1 MPPGAGLHVAVPEGS
16 RHLKHPVDG
25 DPFIDTNAE
34 VVVHW
39 NGPTGQDSSFVP
51 GVLPLRDALR
61 QVLRCQAPDIA
72 FAVVESLLANGAIKS
87 ADVDWLRHEVPGSR
101 LVLELAGGLAGSGS
115 ESLFRFRMSL
125 LGVLMR
131 SQVEIPGVGWVDFV
145 IGDRLIVEIDS
156 REHHGG
162 ADNRLRDL
170 ERDSVAF
177 ALGYL
182 PLRFDYSQIISDWD
196 AVASTVCALIARGDH
211 LAQ

>member
-1 MPPGAGLHVAVPEGS
+1 
-16 RHLKHPVDG
+16 
-25 DPFIDTNAE
+25 
-34 VVVHW
+34 
-39 NGPTGQDSSFVP
+39 
-51 GVLPLRDALR
+51 
-61 QVLRCQAPDIA
+61 
-72 FAVVESLLANGAIKS
+72 
-87 ADVDWLRHEVPGSR
+87 
-101 LVLELAGGLAGSGS
+101 
-115 ESLFRFRMSL
+115 MSL